1 MVHCLSVFFFFSSL
15 HFTSLYFFIDYRATP
30 IATHPALEHKGSSY
44 KPDPDGNQGDKMPVL
59 KGGGHD
65 RIHILVNNEISTS
78 QSPVIWWRYDLLL

>member
-1 MVHCLSVFFFFSSL
+1 MYFKVSKFFGLLSLCFFLLLFTSL

-59 KGGGHD
+59 KGGGH
-65 RIHILVNNEISTS
+65 
-78 QSPVIWWRYDLLL
+78 